1 MKSLVM
7 PLVLVDGS
15 SQTVFED
22 QQGQEYLP
30 PKLHEG
36 CQTFPSIGLFWK
48 CLKIQYLVTETQT
61 TALGLDM
68 ANWRKS
74 ADYPKNRYFYN
85 FSEPSVT
92 NLRST
97 SAWDQATRGWF
108 ILLAM
113 RVTLIQI
120 SPHVASKDGFEA
132 LTAVYVQRCSA
143 FARFDTRLFRTGQ
156 AMLDW
161 LDRRQGRTAAVTVLC
176 DPRGR
181 QMSSEAFAKW
191 LGIRRDQG
199 AQHIAFAVGP
209 PDGWSNAARERAGLL
224 LSLGPLT
231 LPHPLARLVL
241 AEQVYRAF
249 TILAGHPYHSG
260 H

>member
-1 MKSLVM
+1 M
-7 PLVLVDGS
+7 P
-15 SQTVFED
+15 
-22 QQGQEYLP
+22 
-30 PKLHEG
+30 
-36 CQTFPSIGLFWK
+36 
-48 CLKIQYLVTETQT
+48 
-61 TALGLDM
+61 
-68 ANWRKS
+68 
-74 ADYPKNRYFYN
+74 N
-85 FSEPSVT
+85 FSEHRIILKVLKNTILSDGNTDHGVG
-92 NLRST
+92 LRYGKLEKIRRLSQKPVLLQLFRAIRHK
-97 SAWDQATRGWF
+97 SPQRDGWDQATRGWF

-249 TILAGHPYHSG
+249 TILAGHPYHTG

>member
-1 MKSLVM
+1 M

-92 NLRST
+92 NLRSATAGTKRREDGLFSSQCGLRLSKSVRT
-97 SAWDQATRGWF
+97 SLRKTALKLSPPFTSSAARLLPGSTRGCF
-108 ILLAM
+108 
-113 RVTLIQI
+113 
-120 SPHVASKDGFEA
+120 A
-132 LTAVYVQRCSA
+132 LGRRCSTGWTG
-143 FARFDTRLFRTGQ
+143 ARDGRLR
-156 AMLDW
+156 
-161 LDRRQGRTAAVTVLC
+161 
-176 DPRGR
+176 
-181 QMSSEAFAKW
+181 
-191 LGIRRDQG
+191 
-199 AQHIAFAVGP
+199 
-209 PDGWSNAARERAGLL
+209 
-224 LSLGPLT
+224 
-231 LPHPLARLVL
+231 
-241 AEQVYRAF
+241 
-249 TILAGHPYHSG
+249 
-260 H
+260 